1 MTYLIVSP
9 NDPQTVVITETALG
23 SRYVLRKEDAV
34 NLAAAILLAAASPG
48 RVPANLGASATP
60 QPSQFPQP
68 QFTPGPATV
77 SPAMAEL
84 ERARNQPY
92 TPPTTPPTT
101 PGTGG
106 MTTLGGDRKP

>member
-1 MTYLIVSP
+1 MTYLDVVPI
-9 NDPQTVVITETALG
+9 DTQTVAITESALG
-23 SRYVLRKEDAV
+23 ARYVLSREAALTLAMRLMM
-34 NLAAAILLAAASPG
+34 LAAQPTRI
-48 RVPANLGASATP
+48 PANLGASTYP
-60 QPSQFPQP
+60 QPSTFPQP

-92 TPPTTPPTT
+92 TPPTTQPTPPS
-101 PGTGG
+101 TGG